1 MFSYQQKL
9 AINLTCH
16 FRDTTIAGFAMLT
29 VSGET
34 LIWAL
39 ADEGWQ
45 IYAGAVVAALSIC
58 ITTTI
63 RSNITK
69 IVGPFEIGAVFSG
82 RSYVKD
88 ED

>member
-1 MFSYQQKL
+1 
-9 AINLTCH
+9 
-16 FRDTTIAGFAMLT
+16 MLT

-34 LIWAL
+34 LIWAF
-39 ADEGWQ
+39 AESGWQ
-45 IYAGAVVAALSIC
+45 IYVGAVIASLSIC

-82 RSYVKD
+82 TCTSRNRVDHHLS
-88 ED
+88 